1 MAPTDWRN
9 ERGVVLSDVTKTF
22 GDEFDSKPVV
32 GGCSFKV
39 EDGRFTV
46 LIGPSGCGKTT
57 LINLIAGY
65 EHPTSGRI
73 TCDGKDV
80 VGPMRD
86 RLVVFQET
94 SLFPWMT
101 VLENVMYGPTV
112 QGRKESAKR
121 NALDLLAK
129 VGLQDFRDKYPN

>member
-1 MAPTDWRN
+1 MAPTDRGS
-9 ERGVVLSDVTKTF
+9 ERGVVLTDITKTY
-22 GDEFDSKPVV
+22 GDEFDRKLVV

-73 TCDGKDV
+73 ICDGKDV

-86 RLVVFQET
+86 RLVLFQET

-101 VLENVMYGPTV
+101 V
-112 QGRKESAKR
+112 
-121 NALDLLAK
+121 
-129 VGLQDFRDKYPN
+129 